1 MIKGTLFVRFLFFM
15 IEEDRKGAGGN
26 TMKKKIGVPIRVQ
39 MFGGFLVSILFII
52 LVGSIS
58 YQKAADSLKLADHL
72 DELSTDTKQ
81 MNQKRHKAVRAVQ
94 SIGRLSVA
102 SFKLE

>member
-58 YQKAADSLKLADHL
+58 YQKAADSLKLAEHL
-72 DELSTDTKQ
+72 DELSTETKQ
-81 MNQKRHKAVRAVQ
+81 MNQKRHEAVRAVQ

>member
-39 MFGGFLVSILFII
+39 LFGGFLVSILFII
-52 LVGSIS
+52 LGRSIS
-58 YQKAADSLKLADHL
+58 YQRAADSLTANYTSSTRIRVAKYRLYIEGTGEQ
-72 DELSTDTKQ
+72 ELWQIVHSLTEQ
-81 MNQKRHKAVRAVQ
+81 EALN
-94 SIGRLSVA
+94 
-102 SFKLE
+102 

>member
-39 MFGGFLVSILFII
+39 MFGGFLVSILFMEKITI
-52 LVGSIS
+52 L
-58 YQKAADSLKLADHL
+58 K
-72 DELSTDTKQ
+72 EL
-81 MNQKRHKAVRAVQ
+81 
-94 SIGRLSVA
+94 
-102 SFKLE
+102 